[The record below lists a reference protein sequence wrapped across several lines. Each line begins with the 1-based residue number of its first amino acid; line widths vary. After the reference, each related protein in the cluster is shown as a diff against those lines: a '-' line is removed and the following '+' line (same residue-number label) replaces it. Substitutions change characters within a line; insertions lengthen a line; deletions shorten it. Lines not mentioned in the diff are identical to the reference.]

1 MLSHI
6 AREKDLPVALRQTL
20 IDARHQRGWSQAELG
35 RRVGLPQTHI
45 SGIETG
51 KVVPRFDTLLE
62 IVRVLDHDLL
72 LVPRDL
78 VPVVQSLTRDRAG
91 RDAHPGGDEDER
103 PLYAPDEE
111 SGEDPGEEK
120 ERPS

>member
-1 MLSHI
+1 
-6 AREKDLPVALRQTL
+6 VLRQTL

-78 VPVVQSLTRDRAG
+78 VPVVQSLTRDHGSRG
-91 RDAHPGGDEDER
+91 AHPADDEDER

-111 SGEDPGEEK
+111 PDEE
-120 ERPS
+120 EQRPS

>member
-1 MLSHI
+1 MFHMQSHI
-6 AREKDLPVALRQTL
+6 AREKDLPTALRQTL

-72 LVPRDL
+72 LVPRHL
-78 VPVVQSLTRDRAG
+78 VPVVQSLTRDHASRG
-91 RDAHPGGDEDER
+91 AHAADDEDER
-103 PLYAPDEE
+103 PLYAPDEKA
-111 SGEDPGEEK
+111 DEEN

>member
-1 MLSHI
+1 MPSHI
-6 AREKDLPVALRQTL
+6 TPRTKDLPSTLRQAL
-20 IDARHQRGWSQAELG
+20 IDARRHRGWSQAELG
-35 RRVGLPQTHI
+35 QRVGLPQAHI

-78 VPVVQSLTRDRAG
+78 VPVVQSLTRDRRNPNVQAS
-91 RDAHPGGDEDER
+91 DDEDQR

-111 SGEDPGEEK
+111 VE